1 MTGITGR
8 NDIYK
13 SRFFEQE
20 PMEQLII
27 PGWKSQEYI
36 KVQVGRYLRPCL
48 VGWPSFEGG
57 EGRPNEKVRSRL
69 SAPGKVRQGEGE
81 PVELS
86 TYGRGNERSTISPP
100 PNKHQG
106 PATGL
111 D

>member
-36 KVQVGRYLRPCL
+36 KVQVGRYLRPGIYCSL
-48 VGWPSFEGG
+48 FNISGGLSFLPFSFGLSF
-57 EGRPNEKVRSRL
+57 GRP
-69 SAPGKVRQGEGE
+69 
-81 PVELS
+81 
-86 TYGRGNERSTISPP
+86 SPP
-100 PNKHQG
+100 SK
-106 PATGL
+106 
-111 D
+111 